1 MARLAD
7 RWSLAF
13 LAVTVAIAFAAWWFT
28 GVLVKGA
35 KPLEAMARIRTLIL
49 DKTGTLTDG
58 RPRIV
63 SIDSTGGM
71 AGDEILRL
79 AAAADQ
85 ASKHPVAQAIVAAA
99 KARGM
104 TLPVPR
110 NRLGRA
116 TTHLPQTVAVLEN
129 RGVGFSIVD
138 RNHRHH
144 DPPTGRLLFR
154 IFGALGQSAPSAT
167 WPPVPRRFPFRWS
180 RVPATTGNKARS
192 TGCRRPTGGDPPRHR
207 RKRPS

>member
-1 MARLAD
+1 M
-7 RWSLAF
+7 
-13 LAVTVAIAFAAWWFT
+13 
-28 GVLVKGA
+28 LVKGA

-63 SIDSTGGM
+63 SIDSTEGM
-71 AGDEILRL
+71 AEDEILRL

-85 ASKHPVAQAIVAAA
+85 ATKHPVAQAIVAAA

-110 NRLGRA
+110 DRLGRA
-116 TTHLPQTVAVLEN
+116 TTHLPQTVAVLED
-129 RGVGFSIVD
+129 RGVGFRSLTETID
-138 RNHRHH
+138 TTT
-144 DPPTGRLLFR
+144 PTGRLLFR

-167 WPPVPRRFPFRWS
+167 LPPVPRRFPFRWS

-192 TGCRRPTGGDPPRHR
+192 TGCRRPTGGDPPGRR

>member
-1 MARLAD
+1 M
-7 RWSLAF
+7 
-13 LAVTVAIAFAAWWFT
+13 
-28 GVLVKGA
+28 LVKGA

-110 NRLGRA
+110 DRLGRA

-144 DPPTGRLLFR
+144 DPHPHRAAFIPHLRRARPVCAVRYMAPSSTT
-154 IFGALGQSAPSAT
+154 IPIPMVQSASDD
-167 WPPVPRRFPFRWS
+167 RQ
-180 RVPATTGNKARS
+180 
-192 TGCRRPTGGDPPRHR
+192 
-207 RKRPS
+207 